1 MKLMETHFDEYIN
14 SIDKNNLH
22 PKLLDTFNNFPS
34 NIAEVSNLIFYG
46 PNGVGKYS
54 QMLKLISR
62 YSPSSLKY
70 EKKICVIFQKNNY
83 FVKISDIHYE
93 IDMSLL
99 GCNSKLLWNDIFSHI
114 IDSIS
119 AKKERIGF
127 IVCKFFNLIPS
138 ELLEC
143 FYSYMQ
149 NNYSLGIQLKF
160 IILTSEISFI
170 PENIINCCKI
180 ISVARPTITNYN
192 KCLKKDRT
200 CPIKNTNAKDITNM
214 KGLVVKQNHN
224 IMMPHKIICDK
235 IINNIT
241 NYEDMCFYQLR
252 DVLYDLFI
260 YDINVSESIWY
271 IINDLES
278 KGLLDNQKM
287 SKTIKKSYEF
297 FKYYNNNYRPIYHL
311 ENYILNIIKIVYEL

>member
-1 MKLMETHFDEYIN
+1 
-14 SIDKNNLH
+14 
-22 PKLLDTFNNFPS
+22 
-34 NIAEVSNLIFYG
+34 
-46 PNGVGKYS
+46 
-54 QMLKLISR
+54 
-62 YSPSSLKY
+62 
-70 EKKICVIFQKNNY
+70 
-83 FVKISDIHYE
+83 
-93 IDMSLL
+93 
-99 GCNSKLLWNDIFSHI
+99 
-114 IDSIS
+114 
-119 AKKERIGF
+119 
-127 IVCKFFNLIPS
+127 
-138 ELLEC
+138 
-143 FYSYMQ
+143 
-149 NNYSLGIQLKF
+149 
-160 IILTSEISFI
+160 
-170 PENIINCCKI
+170 
-180 ISVARPTITNYN
+180 
-192 KCLKKDRT
+192 
-200 CPIKNTNAKDITNM
+200 M